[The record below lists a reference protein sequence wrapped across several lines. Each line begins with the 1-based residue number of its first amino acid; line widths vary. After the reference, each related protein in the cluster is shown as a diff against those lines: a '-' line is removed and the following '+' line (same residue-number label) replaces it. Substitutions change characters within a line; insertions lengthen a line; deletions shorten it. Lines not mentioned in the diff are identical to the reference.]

1 MAAEKNYK
9 QMKLG
14 DVLIL
19 SLALA
24 LAVIGIHQSL
34 TVGIGGSYAI
44 FMFAVGLLF
53 WFQLRRSKAD
63 TEEKAPPATSRKKKK
78 N

>member
-1 MAAEKNYK
+1 
-9 QMKLG
+9 MKIG

-24 LAVIGIHQSL
+24 LGVIGIHQSL
-34 TVGIGGSYAI
+34 TVGIGGSYPI

-53 WFQLRRSKAD
+53 WFQLRRNKAKAA
-63 TEEKAPPATSRKKKK
+63 EEEQAPQTPKKKKK

>member
-1 MAAEKNYK
+1 
-9 QMKLG
+9 MKLL

-24 LAVIGIHQSL
+24 LIIVGIHQTL
-34 TVGIGGSYAI
+34 VNGIGSSYAI
-44 FMFAVGLLF
+44 FMFAVTLLF
-53 WFQLRRSKAD
+53 WFQLRRNQNQRPP
-63 TEEKAPPATSRKKKK
+63 TEIPPQPRKSKKK

>member
-1 MAAEKNYK
+1 
-9 QMKLG
+9 MKLG

-24 LAVIGIHQSL
+24 FVIIGIHQSL

-53 WFQLRRSKAD
+53 WFQLRRNKTNPKES
-63 TEEKAPPATSRKKKK
+63 EPIKKKK
-78 N
+78 KR

>member
-1 MAAEKNYK
+1 
-9 QMKLG
+9 MKLT

-19 SLALA
+19 SFSLALI
-24 LAVIGIHQSL
+24 VVGVHQ
-34 TVGIGGSYAI
+34 TMVNGIGSAYAI

-53 WFQLRRSKAD
+53 WFHLRRNQPQKAD
-63 TEEKAPPATSRKKKK
+63 IDPPTKSSKSKKK